1 MALEGGDIKY
11 YVIVLKSSVVNSIM
25 MGRGILSKK
34 IHIIYGWPFTAV
46 HCIFKVIRLVH
57 KKIHPISVN
66 QACQT
71 QTTLGAAE
79 AT

>member
-34 IHIIYGWPFTAV
+34 IHIIYG
-46 HCIFKVIRLVH
+46 
-57 KKIHPISVN
+57 
-66 QACQT
+66 
-71 QTTLGAAE
+71 
-79 AT
+79 